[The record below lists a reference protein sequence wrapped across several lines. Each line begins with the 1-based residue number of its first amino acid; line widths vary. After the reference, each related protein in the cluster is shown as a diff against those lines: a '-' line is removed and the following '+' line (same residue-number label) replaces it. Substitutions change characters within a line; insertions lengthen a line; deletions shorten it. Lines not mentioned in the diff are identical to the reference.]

1 MSITVTPFLRNVLH
15 ADALISGAAGLL
27 MMLGAP
33 LLSTLLDLPAELLF
47 WAGVVLV
54 PFVAMLVVIARS
66 TLVSRLVMIDI
77 IAINVLWVVASFGL
91 LVSGVVAPNALGIA
105 FVVAQ
110 SLAVAVFAELQ
121 VIAIR
126 RATSAVAA
134 A

>member
-33 LLSTLLDLPAELLF
+33 LLSPLLELPAQLLF
-47 WAGVVLV
+47 WAGLVLV
-54 PFVAMLVVIARS
+54 PFVAMLVVIARRA
-66 TLVSRLVMIDI
+66 TVSKLVMIDI

-110 SLAVAVFAELQ
+110 ALAVAVFAELQ
-121 VIAIR
+121 FIGIR
-126 RATSAVAA
+126 RATSVVAA
-134 A
+134 

>member
-33 LLSTLLDLPAELLF
+33 LLSPLLELPAQLLF
-47 WAGVVLV
+47 WAGLVLV
-54 PFVAMLVVIARS
+54 PFVAMLVVIARRA
-66 TLVSRLVMIDI
+66 TVSKLVMIDI
-77 IAINVLWVVASFGL
+77 IAINVLWVVASFCL

-110 SLAVAVFAELQ
+110 ALAVAVFAELQ
-121 VIAIR
+121 FIGIR
-126 RATSAVAA
+126 RATSVVAA